1 MARADARQ
9 KVLTAARA
17 VFAREGYRSAT
28 VAHILVEAG
37 IARGTFYRYFP
48 NKREVFYEIIS
59 DMFKTLYD
67 ASREVLG
74 GEELAV
80 ESRVRESLE
89 LSYRLFLENRG
100 VIVVYFRQAFRADP
114 GFYALWENF
123 EKRMIA
129 LFSSVLERG
138 MKEGVFRNVDT
149 GLISRAIFQVFMQVP
164 YWDILLGG
172 ISEIDVGAMADEMI
186 GFVLRGIA
194 ATRPPGAAG
203 RRDAPQ

>member
-1 MARADARQ
+1 MVRADARK
-9 KVLTAARA
+9 KVLTAGRA

-28 VAHILVEAG
+28 VAHIIAEAG
-37 IARGTFYRYFP
+37 VARGTFYSYFS

-59 DMFKTLYD
+59 DLFKTLYD
-67 ASREVLG
+67 ASREALD

-89 LSYRLFLENRG
+89 LAYRLFLENRG

-129 LFSSVLERG
+129 LFSSVLEQG
-138 MKEGVFRNVDT
+138 MKEGVFRKVDT
-149 GLISRAIFQVFMQVP
+149 GLISRAMFQVFMQVP

-186 GFVLRGIA
+186 GFVLRGIV
-194 ATRPPGAAG
+194 ATPAS
-203 RRDAPQ
+203 DA